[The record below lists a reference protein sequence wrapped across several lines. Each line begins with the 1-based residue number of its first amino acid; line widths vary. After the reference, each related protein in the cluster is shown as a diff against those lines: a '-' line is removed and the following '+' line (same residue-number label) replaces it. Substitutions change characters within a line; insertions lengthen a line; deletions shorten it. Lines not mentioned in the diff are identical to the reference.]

1 MKFLGSIQEVTFEG
15 NLIVR
20 GSFAPM
26 LRSLILDNRQKP
38 IGRVVKV
45 FGPVDSPY
53 VSIVPGADFSLLSA
67 AGKQVYVEEVEN
79 YAKTKGRD
87 RRDRK
92 MS

>member
-1 MKFLGSIQEVTFEG
+1 
-15 NLIVR
+15 
-20 GSFAPM
+20 M
-26 LRSLILDNRQKP
+26 LRSRILDNRQKP

-53 VSIVPGADFSLLSA
+53 VSIEPGADFSLLSA

>member
-1 MKFLGSIQEVTFEG
+1 MRFLGSVQEVTFEG
-15 NLIVR
+15 KLIVR
-20 GSFAPM
+20 GSFAPFPKS
-26 LRSLILDNRQKP
+26 RVLDNRQRP
-38 IGRVVKV
+38 LGRVVRV

-53 VSIVPGADFSLLSA
+53 VSVEPGGDVSLLSA
-67 AGKQVYVEEVEN
+67 VGKQVYVEEVEN